1 MKDMEEKGLRKVI
14 EDLKIDIFEIDE
26 ERASLVSTSNWQMKI
41 LEEKISKEDGKIYS
55 LSQ

>member
-1 MKDMEEKGLRKVI
+1 MKDMQEKGLRKVI

-41 LEEKISKEDGKIYS
+41 L
-55 LSQ
+55 